1 MARHIAF
8 TDRAWSDYRWWQDK
22 DPAMLR
28 RLSDLIREC
37 QRTPFAGTGK
47 PEALTNNLKGFWSR
61 RITNADRLV
70 YRATSSA
77 IEIVACR
84 FHYGDR

>member
-1 MARHIAF
+1 MARDITF
-8 TDRAWSDYRWWQDK
+8 TERAWRDYLWWHEHDTHT
-22 DPAMLR
+22 LE
-28 RLSDLIREC
+28 RLNALIREC

-47 PEALTNNLKGFWSR
+47 PEALKSDLRGFWSR
-61 RITNADRLV
+61 RITKTDRLV

-84 FHYGDR
+84 FHYDD